1 MTRHGHLGQ
10 LSFVRCLRDFV
21 NTSSGQN
28 LKLSQTNEMD
38 VFVKIVYSIAV
49 NYVLQKNTIWLAK
62 NWMSAT
68 TFSQQDAFYFWNNP
82 WKDIKKSSLNEV
94 LIYMIKYKYKDS
106 QVSSSETKISEDIH
120 VPGEIILLC
129 I

>member
-1 MTRHGHLGQ
+1 MKRHGYLGQ
-10 LSFVRCLRDFV
+10 LSFVRCLRDVV

-49 NYVLQKNTIWLAK
+49 NYFLQKNTIWLAK

-82 WKDIKKSSLNEV
+82 WKDIKQLSLNEV

-106 QVSSSETKISEDIH
+106 QLSSSETKISEDIH

>member
-1 MTRHGHLGQ
+1 M
-10 LSFVRCLRDFV
+10 RCLRDFV

-49 NYVLQKNTIWLAK
+49 NYVLQKNTVWLAK

-68 TFSQQDAFYFWNNP
+68 TFSQQDAFYIWNNP

-106 QVSSSETKISEDIH
+106 QLSSSETKISEDIH